1 MPPNQIPSD
10 TEILGR
16 AKRDPDCFGILYQRH
31 GAAVLRFL
39 ARRVDAGSAEDLLAE
54 VFTAAFSARLRVTPH
69 DSGSALPWLY
79 GIAGNVVRSHR
90 RKVVGIATGKPYAA
104 NPDESSST
112 LDWDAIDARIDAGA
126 KRTALRAALNA
137 LSPGERELLLLVAW
151 EGLTPAEAGL
161 ALGLSPE
168 AARSR
173 LHRARKRSQSVLD
186 TFERA
191 SR

>member
-1 MPPNQIPSD
+1 MPPNQVPSD

-16 AKRDPDCFGILYQRH
+16 AKRDPDFFGILYPRH

-39 ARRVDAGSAEDLLAE
+39 ARRVD
-54 VFTAAFSARLRVTPH
+54 
-69 DSGSALPWLY
+69 